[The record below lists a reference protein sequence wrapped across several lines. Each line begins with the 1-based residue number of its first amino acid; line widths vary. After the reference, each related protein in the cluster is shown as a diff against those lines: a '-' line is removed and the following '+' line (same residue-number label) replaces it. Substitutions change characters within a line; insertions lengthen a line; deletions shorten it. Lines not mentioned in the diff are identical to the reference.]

1 MSVLGHG
8 GKTKIPERD
17 SDPQYRT
24 LKGLAT
30 HPLWHQLTAKQQN
43 FLTAYIETGDRRK
56 AVAEVFEF
64 TTEDAMELHASRLL
78 GNYAIKHLLAAYYG
92 YELIGEPLKKQEFL
106 QLISDRLRNPHTNAS
121 QFIVLARIAHD
132 LMGGAKVSGKN
143 LTQAQSV
150 NDLVQAI
157 EKQRKESSK

>member
-1 MSVLGHG
+1 MSVPGHG
-8 GKTKIPERD
+8 GKPKTPTRD

-24 LKGLAT
+24 LAGLKT

-43 FLTAYIETGDRRK
+43 FLIAYIETGDRRK
-56 AVAEVFEF
+56 AIEAVFEF

-92 YELIGEPLKKQEFL
+92 YELTGEAIKKQEFL

-121 QFIVLARIAHD
+121 QFVVLARIAHD
-132 LMGGAKVSGKN
+132 LMGGAPTKGKS
-143 LTQAQSV
+143 LTTGQSV

-157 EKQRKESSK
+157 EKARKESQ